1 MQSTGQKKPDT
12 LLGADLTGMYIY
24 RYPTGALSLNN
35 ATSTYIDNLKR
46 SKTKAKVTSNIA
58 TTIDGTRARKLEW
71 TNVYK
76 GTRGW
81 FVEAVVVRGKYV
93 YFFQYSSLEKTTKAD
108 RDLFEAFLK
117 SVALPRK
124 GVVATGSTPST

>member
-1 MQSTGQKKPDT
+1 M
-12 LLGADLTGMYIY
+12 
-24 RYPTGALSLNN
+24 
-35 ATSTYIDNLKR
+35 
-46 SKTKAKVTSNIA
+46 
-58 TTIDGTRARKLEW
+58 
-71 TNVYK
+71 

-117 SVALPRK
+117 SVALPGK